1 MDDKATTPDRATEMA
16 AGYDLFS
23 AENVTIGIG
32 ERKKIS
38 TRVQFDIPRGYMGL
52 VQSRSGLSYNKG
64 IIVISSVID
73 ADYIGEIFVCV
84 TNIGHEA
91 YEIKKND
98 RVAQI
103 IFLKTYAKKLK
114 KMVVFEKMS
123 DRGIGGFGSTGV

>member
-91 YEIKKND
+91 YEIKKK
-98 RVAQI
+98 I
-103 IFLKTYAKKLK
+103 KSGHIFLRRLLMIMFK
-114 KMVVFEKMS
+114 KMKS
-123 DRGIGGFGSTGV
+123 I